1 MDASYITGKQGGSNL
16 CTDINVK
23 HAIRELIILSMR
35 ILFSYTHTMDGIHT
49 TQKIKLIPKET
60 YDKDSKVHVS
70 YKSLTIFRSDS
81 FK

>member
-35 ILFSYTHTMDGIHT
+35 ILISHTHTMDGIHT